1 MDQEPRQSIAAVI
14 FDFGGVISDDP
25 FRTMAATA
33 VEHGFGLREFAA
45 IAVGHGDY
53 GDGDHP
59 WHQLERGEIE
69 LDAYEQAVDSLAK
82 ERGHEGF
89 PPLPVDLILS
99 QALVVRPAMVEL
111 LGDLRTRGIATAI
124 LTNNVRA
131 LGAWRNSAD
140 WDQLV
145 DYVIDSCEVGMRKP
159 ERRIFDHV
167 CTVLGVTPAETVFLD
182 DMQVNVDAAAQL
194 GFTAI
199 LVTDATEAIAIV
211 RQLVG
216 G

>member
-1 MDQEPRQSIAAVI
+1 M
-14 FDFGGVISDDP
+14 
-25 FRTMAATA
+25 
-33 VEHGFGLREFAA
+33 L
-45 IAVGHGDY
+45 
-53 GDGDHP
+53 
-59 WHQLERGEIE
+59 
-69 LDAYEQAVDSLAK
+69 
-82 ERGHEGF
+82 
-89 PPLPVDLILS
+89 
-99 QALVVRPAMVEL
+99 EL
-111 LGDLRTRGIATAI
+111 LGDLRARGVATAI
-124 LTNNVRA
+124 LANNVRA

-145 DYVIDSCEVGMRKP
+145 DCVIDSCEVGMRKP
-159 ERRIFDHV
+159 ERRIFDHA